1 MLSVLLQLSA
11 VLINVFIFCI
21 TIHKLKYNLK
31 ITYIILLIFQA
42 IYVLPIVFGWFLGVQ
57 DYSNKFPG
65 FEEALNDTTTD
76 VYYSLFVIIMSLGL
90 FFLGSKNNGIVVTD
104 IKENISNIKVKREYY
119 IIFVLLMFVP
129 FIVALLAPSP
139 EKYLFEYAYFQRNSD
154 ISTELELW
162 YHQNVLRIAGVIS
175 LLAIILTK
183 LFSKNTFLNNV
194 IIYSAA
200 IITGILNGKRTL
212 FAFIILGILAVDI
225 LKAPKGKF
233 PFKKIITSILI
244 ILFTFILYAFVL
256 NKQMV
261 DVSTLD
267 NIRLYFF
274 RDVDVKYAI
283 YSLLNPNLYKILD
296 YWGQSYLYN
305 ISFYIPRSWWL
316 DKPYPFDIYVT
327 SSVLNLPTNTVLPW
341 SFQTSFF
348 GEALAN
354 LSWSGVAFSLLIIDK
369 FIRVSERT
377 ENPFIILLC
386 IFIIVR
392 SFMNHFGSY
401 SLFIIIWVILMIH
414 HKFKNK
420 TKNVYNKI
428 VQ

>member
-1 MLSVLLQLSA
+1 M
-11 VLINVFIFCI
+11 
-21 TIHKLKYNLK
+21 
-31 ITYIILLIFQA
+31 LIFQA
-42 IYVLPIVFGWFLGVQ
+42 IYVLPIVFRWLLGVQ

-76 VYYSLFVIIMSLGL
+76 LYYSLFVIIISLGM
-90 FFLGSKNNGIVVTD
+90 FFWGNKNKGIEVKD
-104 IKENISNIKVKREYY
+104 LKESISNIKVKREYY
-119 IIFVLLMFVP
+119 IIIVLLMFIP
-129 FIVALLAPSP
+129 LIVALLAPSP
-139 EKYLFEYAYFQRNSD
+139 EKYLFEYAYFQTNSV
-154 ISTELELW
+154 ISTEVELW
-162 YHQNVLRIAGVIS
+162 YHQNILRIAGVIS

-225 LKAPKGKF
+225 LKAPKGRF
-233 PFKKIITSILI
+233 PFKKIITSVSI
-244 ILFTFILYAFVL
+244 IFFTFIFYAFVID
-256 NKQMV
+256 KQMV
-261 DVSTLD
+261 NVSTLD

-283 YSLLNPNLYKILD
+283 YSLLNPNYYKILD

-305 ISFYIPRSWWL
+305 ISFYIPRTWWI

-327 SSVLNLPTNTVLPW
+327 SSVLNLPPDTVLPW
-341 SFQTSFF
+341 SFQTSLF

-354 LSWSGVAFSLLIIDK
+354 LSWLGIVFTLVIIHQ
-369 FIRVSERT
+369 FIRISERT
-377 ENPFIILLC
+377 ENPVIILLC

-401 SLFIIIWVILMIH
+401 SLFIIIWIILMIYN
-414 HKFKNK
+414 KFINK
-420 TKNVYNKI
+420 TKNHI
-428 VQ
+428 